1 MKEPEKFEPI
11 GKFETNYIFNKIFTF
26 VKDVVFTDE
35 RQFSIVNL
43 IQNTGIGY
51 INEYSTLETYPRLG
65 YFDYQLVGS
74 GEWELTFHPVKF
86 AFNSYGT
93 SILSISLLDGV
104 AGTGS
109 TSFGDVVSIASS
121 QTSVSSGTT
130 TTIASFSTSN
140 RSAKILTMIEAT
152 SGISSGQYD
161 STEINII
168 HDGTTVTK
176 LEYGDMQNT
185 LKFWNT
191 WTWNISFLHRFWSCQ
206 G

>member
-1 MKEPEKFEPI
+1 MA
-11 GKFETNYIFNKIFTF
+11 
-26 VKDVVFTDE
+26 
-35 RQFSIVNL
+35 
-43 IQNTGIGY
+43 
-51 INEYSTLETYPRLG
+51 
-65 YFDYQLVGS
+65 GS
-74 GEWELTFHPVKF
+74 SEWELTFHPVKF
-86 AFNSYGT
+86 AFNSYET

-109 TSFGDVVSIASS
+109 TSFGDVVSITSS

-185 LKFWNT
+185 LASSGTLGLGTYHSYIDSGVVKVDFIPSITGNLESQTSLTLISDTNT
-191 WTWNISFLHRFWSCQ
+191 TDW
-206 G
+206 